1 MSPIFPIAI
10 IVLYVLFAALTIAL
24 LVYLVIRRFKL
35 KEEETFEKRE
45 N

>member
-1 MSPIFPIAI
+1 MINPFVIFAVYGLGF
-10 IVLYVLFAALTIAL
+10 IVVLGI

-35 KEEETFEKRE
+35 KDEETFEKRD

>member
-1 MSPIFPIAI
+1 MLNPFVIFAIYGLGFIA
-10 IVLYVLFAALTIAL
+10 VLGI

-35 KEEETFEKRE
+35 KDEETFEKRD